1 MIGEDFATALRLM
14 DAPYFLD
21 SDARSNALGIEYLA
35 TSHDG
40 AAVTITRLHNE
51 TTAAMRDVTG
61 FLRTL
66 GSRTHRTAH
75 AGGLTGAGVT
85 QSGAVFV
92 VGPRSPGASLADR
105 LAVAGNLSAVEL
117 HDVAVRCAMLLEEL
131 CSEEACHGLI
141 MPESVV
147 LGVDNAVS
155 IRWGGLFAALRAS
168 GIPALEI
175 GHLLR
180 FSNYLAPE
188 LSRGNSEN
196 AQSDVYSL
204 GATLYEALTGRPP
217 FGGRTTATVM
227 AAVLADTGEIRQSAA
242 GGERIRQAILRAIEQ
257 DPRDRWPDPH
267 RFRDALMSPDLA
279 EPAVA
284 GQRRG
289 CFVILVFVTSAL
301 VAYRLVR

>member
-1 MIGEDFATALRLM
+1 MTGEDFATALRLM

-40 AAVTITRLHNE
+40 AVVTVTRLRNE
-51 TTAAMRDVTG
+51 TTAAMRDVNG

-85 QSGAVFV
+85 QAGAVFV
-92 VGPRSPGASLADR
+92 VGPRSPGSSLAER
-105 LAVAGNLSAVEL
+105 LAVAGNLSSVEL
-117 HDVAVRCAMLLEEL
+117 RDVAVRSATLLEEL

-141 MPESVV
+141 MPESIV

-155 IRWGGLFAALRAS
+155 IRWGGLYAALRAS
-168 GIPALEI
+168 GIPAVEI

-188 LSRGNSEN
+188 LSAGNAEN
-196 AQSDVYSL
+196 ARSDVFSL

-227 AAVLADTGEIRQSAA
+227 AAVLADTGEIRQSA
-242 GGERIRQAILRAIEQ
+242 GGERIRDAILRAIEQ
-257 DPRDRWPDPH
+257 DPQDRWPDPH
-267 RFRDALMSPDLA
+267 RFRDALLSPDMV
-279 EPAVA
+279 EPMVAV
-284 GQRRG
+284 QHRG
-289 CFVILVFVTSAL
+289 CLVIMMLVTSAL
-301 VAYRLVR
+301 VVYRLVH